1 MKISK
6 VDHIVGVRGEWR
18 ESDHGSH
25 VALPLDASAVPDAV
39 VELLAAWMFMDI
51 MPIGYSDGATWAR
64 ANKPDKK
71 RYRERARAA
80 IAALVQAL
88 GEEG

>member
-6 VDHIVGVRGEWR
+6 VDHIVDVRGEWR
-18 ESDHGSH
+18 ESEDGSH

-39 VELLAAWMFMDI
+39 VEKVAEALWRAQSGGYKQSWHRRSPERRQQFAA
-51 MPIGYSDGATWAR
+51 T
-64 ANKPDKK
+64 
-71 RYRERARAA
+71 ARAA
-80 IAALVQAL
+80 IAALAKAL

>member
-18 ESDHGSH
+18 ESEDGSH

-39 VELLAAWMFMDI
+39 VEKVGDVFMSYAGTNGGLLR
-51 MPIGYSDGATWAR
+51 TL
-64 ANKPDKK
+64 
-71 RYRERARAA
+71 
-80 IAALVQAL
+80 IAALAAAL

>member
-6 VDHIVGVRGEWR
+6 VDHIIGVRGEWR
-18 ESDHGSH
+18 ESEDGSH

-39 VELLAAWMFMDI
+39 VEVLAAWMFMDI

-80 IAALVQAL
+80 IAALAQAL

>member
-6 VDHIVGVRGEWR
+6 VDHIIGVRGEWR

-25 VALPLDASAVPDAV
+25 VPLPLDASAVPDAV
-39 VELLAAWMFMDI
+39 VDKVADVFMSYAGTNGGLLR
-51 MPIGYSDGATWAR
+51 TL
-64 ANKPDKK
+64 
-71 RYRERARAA
+71 
-80 IAALVQAL
+80 IAALAAAL